1 MQQFTSL
8 GQVDYLYTT
17 APAQQ
22 LHMNYVIKQHTT
34 LNNQSRM
41 LGTIQTTKLLIS
53 TTVCK
58 KAQLED
64 QMCIC
69 HSKTLVN
76 ALVGD
81 VAV

>member
-1 MQQFTSL
+1 
-8 GQVDYLYTT
+8 
-17 APAQQ
+17 
-22 LHMNYVIKQHTT
+22 
-34 LNNQSRM
+34 M